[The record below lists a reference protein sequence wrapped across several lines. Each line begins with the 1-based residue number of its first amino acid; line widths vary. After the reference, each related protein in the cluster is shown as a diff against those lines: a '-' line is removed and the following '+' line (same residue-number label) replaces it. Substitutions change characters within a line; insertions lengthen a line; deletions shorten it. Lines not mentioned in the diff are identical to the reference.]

1 MMIVSDMPNTHGK
14 TDDLMKL
21 LEYSDMHE
29 KLTEALKHNIEN
41 NIDQP
46 HQVSRK
52 AIAQIK

>member
-1 MMIVSDMPNTHGK
+1 MIVSDMPNTQGK